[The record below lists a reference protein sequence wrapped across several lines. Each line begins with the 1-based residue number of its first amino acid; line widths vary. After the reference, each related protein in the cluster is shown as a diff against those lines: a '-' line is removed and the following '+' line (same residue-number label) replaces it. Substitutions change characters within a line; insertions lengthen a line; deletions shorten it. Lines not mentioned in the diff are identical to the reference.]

1 MQLGKT
7 KVFLREDVVKQ
18 LETARE
24 AIWDEGAGTVQRA
37 GRRRQAR
44 RVGALLKTNAAG
56 AAKVKA
62 ALDAKNP
69 AEAAAALD
77 ALKAAWA
84 ASKVPSALSPSVQR
98 GARALGELEIEVQQM
113 EEAKVA
119 EDAALT
125 MR

>member
-56 AAKVKA
+56 A
-62 ALDAKNP
+62 
-69 AEAAAALD
+69 
-77 ALKAAWA
+77 
-84 ASKVPSALSPSVQR
+84 R
-98 GARALGELEIEVQQM
+98 R
-113 EEAKVA
+113 
-119 EDAALT
+119 
-125 MR
+125 